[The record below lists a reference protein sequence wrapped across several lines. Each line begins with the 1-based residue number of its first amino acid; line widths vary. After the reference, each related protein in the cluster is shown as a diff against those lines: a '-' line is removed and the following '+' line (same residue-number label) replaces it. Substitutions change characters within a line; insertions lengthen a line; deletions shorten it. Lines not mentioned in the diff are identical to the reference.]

1 MRATR
6 EFATLILVVSLIV
19 SLSSAC
25 GGKSVRR
32 NVVDDLTITASVK
45 TALLNDPAF
54 TTPRIDVE
62 TTQGVVTLSGRVAS
76 KEEEL
81 KAIQLAR
88 SVGGVA
94 DVKSSL
100 QIQP

>member
-6 EFATLILVVSLIV
+6 EFATLILVLSLIV
-19 SLSSAC
+19 SLSAC
-25 GGKSVRR
+25 GGKSVRQ

-88 SVGGVA
+88 SVGGVV

>member
-1 MRATR
+1 MRTTR
-6 EFATLILVVSLIV
+6 DFTAVILAVALFASLP
-19 SLSSAC
+19 SAC
-25 GGKSVRR
+25 GGKSVRQ

-62 TTQGVVTLSGRVAS
+62 TTQGVVILSGRVAS

-88 SVGGVA
+88 SVGGVV